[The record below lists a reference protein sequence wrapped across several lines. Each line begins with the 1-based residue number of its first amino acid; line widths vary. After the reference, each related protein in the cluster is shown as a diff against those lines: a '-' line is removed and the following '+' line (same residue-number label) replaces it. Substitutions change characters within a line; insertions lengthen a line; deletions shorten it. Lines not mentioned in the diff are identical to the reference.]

1 MKIFSTRA
9 MRACATSTNRK
20 AGVSPYMGS
29 GAGHS
34 IRTKGLGGFT
44 LVETAIA
51 VLLASIM
58 LLALY
63 ASFTCGYSMMRVA
76 REDTRAT
83 QIMLQKMEATRL
95 LSYDQLSKYPTNS
108 TVYFDEQDKSSGNGG
123 AAYSVSFTA
132 GAAPNTLPA
141 YERTNMMLITVAAT
155 WNSGRMPRTRTMQ
168 TYVAKYGVQR
178 YVVGN

>member
-1 MKIFSTRA
+1 MKTFSRRPA
-9 MRACATSTNRK
+9 R
-20 AGVSPYMGS
+20 GSPAFAKQGPQP
-29 GAGHS
+29 AQRHS
-34 IRTKGLGGFT
+34 SEAGFT
-44 LVETAIA
+44 LIETSIA
-51 VLLASIM
+51 VLLAAIM

-83 QIMLQKMEATRL
+83 QIMLQKMEAIRL
-95 LSYDQLSKYPTNS
+95 LSYHQLSTYPTNS

-123 AAYSVSFTA
+123 AAYTVSFTA

-141 YERTNMMLITVAAT
+141 YERTNMRLVTVTAA
-155 WNSGRMPRTRTMQ
+155 WNSGRMPRSRTMQ

-178 YVVGN
+178 YIVGN